1 LVDGG
6 APRVSEF
13 QPAAFPETTRLTP
26 LVGRVLG
33 LNPGLMTGPG
43 TNTYLIGARRPLLLD
58 TGAGVP
64 GYIPL
69 LRAFLGAEGED
80 AVHQVLLTHRH
91 VDHMGGVPDVRRAF
105 PRVPVAKLVKNDAT
119 LPVTMEPLPDGA
131 VIRGEGVTLHT
142 LHTPGHAS
150 DHLCYY
156 LEEERALFTGDLI
169 LGGSTTVIPPDD
181 GDLGDYLAS
190 LRRVLALD
198 VQRIYPAHG
207 PVLEP
212 ARPVIEGYIAHRLER
227 EAQILDAL
235 GAGAETAKDIV
246 ARVYREVPAALHP
259 VARLSVLSHLAKLE
273 REGRVVRAS
282 GNPRRFRPA

>member
-1 LVDGG
+1 MQRLDDG
-6 APRVSEF
+6 
-13 QPAAFPETTRLTP
+13 
-26 LVGRVLG
+26 
-33 LNPGLMTGPG
+33 M
-43 TNTYLIGARRPLLLD
+43 
-58 TGAGVP
+58 
-64 GYIPL
+64 
-69 LRAFLGAEGED
+69 
-80 AVHQVLLTHRH
+80 
-91 VDHMGGVPDVRRAF
+91 M
-105 PRVPVAKLVKNDAT
+105 
-119 LPVTMEPLPDGA
+119 
-131 VIRGEGVTLHT
+131 IRGDGVTLHA

-227 EAQILDAL
+227 DAQILAAV
-235 GAGAETAKDIV
+235 GAGAETVADIV
-246 ARVYREVPAALHP
+246 ARVYREVPAALHG

-273 REGRVVRAS
+273 REGRVIRTP
-282 GNPRRFRPA
+282 GEPPRFRPA

>member
-1 LVDGG
+1 
-6 APRVSEF
+6 VSEF
-13 QPAAFPETTRLTP
+13 RPPQFPETTRLTP

-43 TNTYLIGARRPLLLD
+43 TNTYLVGARQPILID

-64 GYIPL
+64 GYVPL
-69 LRAFLGAEGED
+69 LTGFLEGERLED
-80 AVHQVLLTHRH
+80 VHQVLLTHRH
-91 VDHMGGVPDVRRAF
+91 VDHIGGVPDVRRTF
-105 PRVPVAKLVKNDAT
+105 PRVPVAKLVRNDTA
-119 LPVTMEPLPDGA
+119 LPVTMQRLDDGMM
-131 VIRGEGVTLHT
+131 IRGDGVTLHAIY
-142 LHTPGHAS
+142 TPGHAS

-181 GDLGDYLAS
+181 GDLADYLAS

-212 ARPVIEGYIAHRLER
+212 ARPVIEGYIAHRMER
-227 EAQILDAL
+227 EAQILAAV
-235 GAGAETAKDIV
+235 GAGVETAADIV
-246 ARVYREVPAALHP
+246 TRVYREVSPTLHP
-259 VARLSVLSHLAKLE
+259 VARLSVLSHLQKLE
-273 REGRVVRAS
+273 REGRVVRLPGDPS
-282 GNPRRFRPA
+282 RFRLA